1 MKFEKLMLEYLTNKL
16 KNKGYE
22 VRAAIDKQFD
32 ILFKNPDEISF
43 VVKTGNA
50 VKSLILGYDLTQL
63 PLNIN
68 ITCLANESERLLN
81 DLAELSEDDN
91 TKLGN
96 YSYRAIY
103 STPFITGNAFDIRT
117 KTSTEKVVNIIWLI
131 NVTYGANSLLEL
143 PNLRLKI
150 GEKIYFLEYV
160 LRFSMAS
167 APVYNSYQL
176 QGDSR
181 LSRDK
186 VAENNTYSFQFYCV
200 NSGVSELQDVLM
212 KEIKAIEYIDDE
224 ALELLY
230 DNDVIN
236 ITQHEISLQYE
247 NAISVIVLNLVV

>member
-143 PNLRLKI
+143 PNLKLKI

-160 LRFSMAS
+160 LRYSMTS

-200 NSGVSELQDVLM
+200 NSGLSELQDVLM

-224 ALELLY
+224 TLELLY

-236 ITQHEISLQYE
+236 ITQHVISLQYE
-247 NAISVIVLNLVV
+247 NAISVIALNLVV

>member
-212 KEIKAIEYIDDE
+212 NEIKAIEYIDDE